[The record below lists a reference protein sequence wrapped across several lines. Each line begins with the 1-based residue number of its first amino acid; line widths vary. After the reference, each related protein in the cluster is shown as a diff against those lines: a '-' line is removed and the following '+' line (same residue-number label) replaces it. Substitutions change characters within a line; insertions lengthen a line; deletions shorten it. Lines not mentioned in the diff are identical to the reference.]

1 MLAEPS
7 VMNGPTRSLAA
18 PHDTDLPKEVAVLS
32 GTALR
37 TWFSEQTWSNSPLAP
52 EAREALV
59 NEKQRLLSHVDKTLV
74 RRIWLVQGCLNLD
87 ELEAILKGVSACS
100 RVILLVLD
108 PEAVWSGPSDANKC
122 QAIANDER
130 LFVITHGTPIDQAK
144 AVNTLVDV
152 RLYAEWKP
160 LLGKSIAAE
169 GISHLQQFYQA
180 FTPLLNLK
188 AVDRATRL
196 GSSHLFLS
204 NALVNAVFAEQIN
217 TLGDYKDLYKNK
229 PVLIVA
235 TGPSLN
241 KQLDTLQ
248 KYKDHFIVIA
258 VDPAVPILKK
268 YGIVPQ
274 YVVSIDPKKRPY
286 WQHNELDP
294 STTFLIELGCCPDV
308 AWSSNHNYL
317 VTSCHKDVHRLMN
330 ALGISVPLMMN
341 GGSVATSAFN
351 FAQFTGA
358 NPIVM
363 IGQDLA
369 WTGGK
374 DHAEGYVSQYSQDI
388 LNARYERGFEVEGYD
403 GNPVK
408 TEKQLMGYKTWF
420 EERIKNMPDTMVINA
435 TEGGAKIH
443 GAVQI
448 AFESVCKEIAS
459 SNIGSFPRNPGKQW
473 HLNLNYLREYIK
485 ILEHLRDDV
494 VQLEKEILDGI
505 KIINAMS
512 KVPKK
517 SVINRIEKINS
528 KLAEGDWKIQT
539 VIELMGQPAVMQ
551 TEQMVLN
558 QNTNKISLKEIY
570 HGYVAVYKSALP
582 GLDNSKKSLNKIID
596 LMIDIFN
603 SGQVKPEYLALQN
616 LNRWLVDG
624 GKNLN
629 NAYIT

>member
-18 PHDTDLPKEVAVLS
+18 PHDTDVAKDVAVLS
-32 GTALR
+32 GIALR
-37 TWFSEQTWSNSPLAP
+37 TWFSEQTWSNCPPTP

-59 NEKQRLLSHVDKTLV
+59 SEKQRILSQVDKTLL

-108 PEAVWSGPSDANKC
+108 PEAVWSGPSDANKR

-169 GISHLQQFYQA
+169 GISHLQEFYQA

-369 WTGGK
+369 WTDGK

-408 TEKQLMGYKTWF
+408 TEKQLLGYKTWF
-420 EERIKNMPDTMVINA
+420 EQRIKNMPDTMVINA

-448 AFESVCKEIAS
+448 PFETVCKEVKASNLGNFPLNPAKPFRPNIAYL
-459 SNIGSFPRNPGKQW
+459 KQY
-473 HLNLNYLREYIK
+473 LGVLQNLIEQIK
-485 ILEHLRDDV
+485 N
-494 VQLEKEILDGI
+494 LEKELLGGI
-505 KIINAMS
+505 QIIKQIN

-517 SVINRIEKINS
+517 SSMRKIEKINAS
-528 KLAEGDWKIQT
+528 LTDGDWRIHT
-539 VIELMGQPAVMQ
+539 IIEMMGQTAVMA
-551 TEQMVLN
+551 TEQKVLDEVSKI
-558 QNTNKISLKEIY
+558 TNSNDVYQRYLYIY
-570 HGYVAVYKSALP
+570 QAALP
-582 GLDNSKKSLNKIID
+582 GIKSSKEFLNKIINLVAQGIDTNSLSPD
-596 LMIDIFN
+596 LLIQKKM
-603 SGQVKPEYLALQN
+603 
-616 LNRWLVDG
+616 NRWLPDSTV
-624 GKNLN
+624 NPN
-629 NAYIT
+629 F